1 MMKLALVLAMVLVS
15 LGGCVTTVQ
24 DAQAAKGSGTSKIYQ
39 KPYDVVW
46 PVVVDLIASSGLILE
61 SADQTTGR
69 ILARR
74 PPTMAS
80 WGENVAI
87 FIDGVSDKTTT
98 RVEIVSKA
106 TWSVNM
112 TATNWER
119 RLFEAL
125 DKRL

>member
-1 MMKLALVLAMVLVS
+1 
-15 LGGCVTTVQ
+15 
-24 DAQAAKGSGTSKIYQ
+24 
-39 KPYDVVW
+39 
-46 PVVVDLIASSGLILE
+46 
-61 SADQTTGR
+61 
-69 ILARR
+69 
-74 PPTMAS
+74 MAS